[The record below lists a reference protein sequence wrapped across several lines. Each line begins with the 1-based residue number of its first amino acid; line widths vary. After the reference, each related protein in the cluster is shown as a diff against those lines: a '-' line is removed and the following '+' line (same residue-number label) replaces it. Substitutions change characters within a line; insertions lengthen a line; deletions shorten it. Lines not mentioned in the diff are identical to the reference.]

1 MKVENIAATLCHLGS
16 CEKKK
21 TTYLSYQRLV
31 VTLFLLL
38 QEQNRMVNINR
49 SNALIT
55 TDQLYRIAIDLN

>member
-1 MKVENIAATLCHLGS
+1 MKVENIAATLCHLDS

-38 QEQNRMVNINR
+38 QEQNRM
-49 SNALIT
+49 S
-55 TDQLYRIAIDLN
+55 